1 MKKMSAL
8 AKKLCAM
15 IISAMLIIG
24 AIPIAMATDDL
35 TEPDKI
41 PGGATPDEAE
51 TLPDNTVPDPAID
64 PSFEVNLGAQYCF
77 SDSNELFFTGK
88 ELTSLTVKVQPDS
101 SIYEVIEAD
110 FNANNKTNAKVYLE
124 YAGTDYDHTPDTEFE
139 ASNGILTAVL
149 DFLNPYN
156 RNGLPSGDYI
166 YKLKYFV
173 DGSEQLL
180 YSKSFHVAN
189 ESPSINNLK
198 YDSKDSPEWS
208 KNDVK
213 VTFDVDSPII
223 ASVTVN
229 DEIIPPVSGSS
240 YSYTATES
248 GSYTIVVKD
257 KFNHTTTKETHRVL
271 VDKVQPTVS
280 APVFCDEEGAELTGW
295 YNKPITVKLTVS
307 DSDSGIDEE
316 SFTVSGVDN
325 PTVEKVES
333 NYIVSFKADKIID
346 YKLTCMDKAGNPT
359 EYTVKKE
366 DIHLDTQK
374 PVADDFT
381 LSFSSAKST
390 GDQILN
396 FLSFG
401 LYDNQDIKVSVAVSN
416 AGQSDI
422 DVNSIK
428 LYNGDTLLEKI
439 DGTESD
445 FLIKAPENDGE
456 ALDYDLYVE
465 ATDKAENES
474 GKISLK
480 KTKVKTKLP
489 NGTEILQEFSE
500 ELFEVVISKVVPDFD
515 KDGLSFDFEHKTS
528 VDTKVYVTGEGTVS
542 VKVSEPASGIKTV
555 KATIDEKDAEVS
567 LTPDNKDSKATEL
580 TASFAVADLEAGEH
594 EFTFVATANSG
605 MSETFTA
612 SFMADNSAPAL
623 DGEFSVPT
631 DGGKWSNSDVTVSV
645 KLKDEVEI
653 NSVKYYNSTE
663 NPEAP
668 AEGLKDAELADGIY
682 TLKAETYGKYTV
694 LVEDILGNQ
703 GAITTET
710 EVLIDTEKPEVA
722 SEFEYSKDYSNKPI
736 DVTFTVKDNPE
747 ICSGVKSVTVDGEPA
762 SKVSD
767 KENTY
772 QFSADHYGTYEV
784 VVTDNAGND
793 SEAYQAGPVPFDD
806 IAPTVKKFEF
816 SSAKSVKDYGV
827 YNNEALSLTVTVEN
841 TMNDADAGAA
851 LKTLELREDGK
862 ALSSEFQKAEGNNY
876 TLTYIITAENK
887 LTSLSVFAEDKAE
900 NSVENSITDNS
911 VEVLVDSSAIS
922 NTKLSEIVVS
932 KQTPSVGGFVP
943 SFTQNKLSSAG
954 EMIYSGSGEFSA
966 SLSDALSGID
976 SYTTYFVESKDVVIK
991 NNNITNL
998 DKLPVQKTVEN
1009 ISDKSKQTSQTI
1021 KVDAKLNAE
1030 DISLASGK
1038 YTAVVSAVNL
1048 SGNSIVKFT
1057 EVTVDN
1063 DAPIITEVKISTNGG
1078 TVNNNGI
1085 YTSNPISVELV
1096 GDDGEYS
1103 AGIAKFE
1110 LFNEGNNK
1118 LSEST
1123 DGKFEISES
1132 GRYLFYGLATDV
1144 FGNKLDERED
1154 LKTKKIVVNGT
1165 QLNNESGVF
1174 EIVINASPEETIS
1187 EGIHYE
1193 FHYNNSANVFKEN
1206 ASDDGNIWLV
1216 IKNELIGIKSTN
1228 ATVTNI
1234 GTGQKENVK
1243 VDKSDNVMDKSFGK
1257 LVSQKI
1263 SVNVAGLPTGA
1274 YTVDFTA
1281 TNLGDVQK
1289 TFSGTFYIDK
1299 TAPTVESI
1307 TYEKTS
1313 EAADKLLNLLTFGLY
1328 SNENIKVSVKVS
1340 DAAPSSGI
1348 SADDIKLT
1356 SKTGLKI
1363 TDGKY
1368 TTESE
1373 SAPEADGVYVKTFTL
1388 GVSSEVES
1396 SFYSDLHASVTDKYD
1411 NSSDGGFREY
1421 NNFVNGESMPT
1432 DEAFEIVSSTVA
1444 PTVSDVA
1451 FEGNNCY
1458 EKGEEKALWF
1468 SKGPKLSFTS
1478 EDNTSKIHSVNVTL
1492 NGTDVTSFCSY
1503 DAGDYK
1509 GETIPAEFTS
1519 FGAGLSNTKF
1529 SISIKKIDVQF
1540 DTTKTSALQEGENT
1554 VVINVTG
1561 NNGVSTND
1569 SDYTYKFNTDYTAPV
1584 IKDGSLKFARNADKV
1599 WTNQDVDVTFTADDG
1614 AGVGLDILEIFRNGV
1629 KVPRETCN
1637 AAINT
1642 ETGACSFTAK
1652 EYGTYSAKLTDLNG
1666 NYATYE
1672 LGTILIDKA
1681 EPTVAKVDF
1690 APADSGAV
1698 NKKSYGVYSNST
1710 IKMTVTIDNDKAG
1723 YDDNAPLSEDAVTAS
1738 SDVSEKEKNI
1748 AFKGRNEGTNEYV
1761 FFISPVEGAF
1771 KPDDFDIQF
1780 AVSDTAQNE
1789 SKAQLSDK
1797 GILVEVDP
1805 SLEQYE
1811 VIATL
1816 NKPSISK
1823 IGVIFSN
1830 DAKNDDGS
1838 TKSLYNT
1845 EGVPVHSG
1853 NGMFTATI
1861 TDQLANIDRYNAFF
1875 VKTGD
1880 LKFDANEQITN
1891 LAEFTPVASE
1901 SGISD
1906 AEKTKEKSIEFKST
1920 NPNALESGNYTA
1932 VVEAYS
1938 LSGNSFVTYT
1948 SFVVDNTPPQVDK
1961 IVIETTSTD
1970 DTITDNGIYTAKP
1983 VTVTIHWT
1991 DGDFSAG
1998 VETFELFNDEK
2009 LLDSNSKGVFTISD
2023 DGIYHL
2029 RALITDKFG
2038 QRLDSSEDLKT
2049 VPIEV
2054 KSKQGSRK
2062 LADSHKDNF
2071 EIVIN
2076 NDPEKISF
2084 SDFKN
2089 DFHYHTNTNI
2099 YNIYKNF
2106 GNDGF
2111 FRITASNEVSGIKS
2125 NRVAVKNVKTK
2136 AVVIDTFSLE
2146 AEKFADYNRDKK
2158 INNTIVVDA
2167 SELPTGDYTI
2177 EFTVTD
2183 LGGIE
2188 NSFSEEFYID
2198 KTEPVVES
2206 IKYEKAESPADKLLN
2221 LLTFGIYSNTDIKAT
2236 VTVTDVAPSAGIVSG
2251 GIKMTSETGKAIDDS
2266 DFSEV
2271 TASSPTEKGE
2281 YTKSFILKAGSGA
2294 DDSFYNDLHVS
2305 AADIFDN
2312 GTDGN
2317 FREYKNLFSDDSEIS
2332 VEDFGSDP
2340 FEIVSTTKTPDIEVI
2355 DVTGSDKYT
2364 DNNGKLWFSANPS
2377 IDFTVTDNVSKIH
2390 AVTVKLNDTDVTE
2403 YTDFG
2408 DADELSAGVF
2418 TDFDDHSGDKISNIS
2433 ATLDTQNEHVKGL
2446 VNEGENTITIT
2457 ATGNNGSTSNVT
2469 TQKFY
2474 LDTKKPVIQK
2484 FEFSGNGY
2492 SDVDGTPRQANYVE
2506 TDYGFFFR
2514 DTTIVTVTATDDI
2527 VENISGS
2534 GVEVITLITTDIN
2547 GTKNSYSAELNVGDR
2562 TASFTIPALF
2572 KGTVSAFAYD
2582 RVKNNEDG
2590 GLWYNPENAV
2600 VETEN
2605 QHFASTNV
2613 EFSLPETSFRDNS
2626 NQKLYPNL
2634 INISFTAESTFA
2646 GIREVKYSVT
2656 SKYDQ
2661 ANDYSGTISIGHDGS
2676 ASEQIDSS
2684 VRFVDGN
2691 GNTTNLVS
2699 KLTKTLSI
2707 KNNSNDIIVKVTV
2720 IDRAGWGTEK
2730 EYSSETFS
2738 IDTIEPRIQVD
2749 WNPEQGNQV
2758 ANGDFYKADRVATIT
2773 VTERN
2778 FNPDDFKL
2786 TITNTDGS
2794 IPSLVAGEAWSTSYG
2809 FASDPDATIHKATIT
2824 FHNDGDYNMETAYT
2838 DLAGHASPD
2847 NGKKEKE
2854 FTIDQT
2860 LPKISISFDKNNA
2873 STYYNETRTATI
2885 RIDEHNFISDS
2896 AYLSVKQNATGPDNS
2911 TSVTPPSVSGWST
2924 SGDVSTATITFA
2936 SDGKYSF
2943 TVDFKDKALNEAT
2956 QEKASEFYIDKK
2968 IDKLEIV
2975 NVEDLTA
2982 YDDTVAP
2989 VINYFDNNFAE
3000 GTYTLKRIDY
3010 GKDPEAASNLTPN
3023 ESSGGGYSKVV
3034 AYSDFARIE
3043 ENDGI
3048 YQLNAHIKDKAGNE
3062 ENTDVLFSVNRF
3074 GSTFMISD
3082 DDTKKLL
3089 EEQHYTNNAP
3099 DVVITEIN
3107 VNDVSDP
3114 VVQINRDDSTRT
3126 LESGKDYEIIQNS
3139 GGRQSWFAYDY
3150 KVLKQNFESEG
3161 NYVVTVTSTDKFNN
3175 VISNRTA
3182 YKETDDNK
3190 EQIDRTCPVA
3200 FVVDKTAPIV
3210 TITGINND
3218 EYYEEAAK
3226 NVIINCDD
3234 ANITSEY
3241 LKVEFDG
3248 QELERDSDY
3257 EITSETSGNVEV
3269 RLELEADGK
3278 DIDRDFKVT
3287 ISDKANNFND
3297 LSEGGEITGF
3307 RLSASWIARLLHYN
3321 LPIVIIAGSVLLA
3334 GIALAVV
3341 LIVRKRGKTK

>member
-1 MKKMSAL
+1 MKKMSAF
-8 AKKLCAM
+8 AKKLCA
-15 IISAMLIIG
+15 ITIAAMLIIS
-24 AIPIAMATDDL
+24 AVPIAMATDDPNE
-35 TEPDKI
+35 TEPDSSA
-41 PGGATPDEAE
+41 ATPDEAE
-51 TLPDNTVPDPAID
+51 DPQDNPNPDAGTD
-64 PSFEVNLGAQYCF
+64 PSFEVNSGAAYCY
-77 SDSNELFFTGK
+77 SDSNELYFTGK
-88 ELTSLTVKVQPDS
+88 ELKNITVKVNPGSD
-101 SIYEVIEAD
+101 IYEAIEED
-110 FNANNKTNAKVYLE
+110 FGEDNKSNAGVFLE
-124 YAGTDYDHTPDTEFE
+124 YKGKDLNHTPDSEFE
-139 ASNGILTAVL
+139 ASNGVLTAVL
-149 DFLNPYN
+149 DFIRPYDG
-156 RNGLPSGDYI
+156 NGLPSGDYVF
-166 YKLKYFV
+166 KLKYSV
-173 DGSEQLL
+173 DGNDNLL

-189 ESPSINNLK
+189 ENPGVNNLK
-198 YDSKDSPEWS
+198 YDGKETPEWS
-208 KNDVK
+208 KNDVE

-223 ASVTVN
+223 VSVTVN
-229 DEIIPPVSGSS
+229 NEVADQISASS
-240 YSYTATES
+240 YSYTASES
-248 GSYTIVVKD
+248 GSCTIVATDKFGHATTVETHKVLIDKD
-257 KFNHTTTKETHRVL
+257 KPSF
-271 VDKVQPTVS
+271 S
-280 APVFCDEEGAELTGW
+280 APVFCDEEGKELTGW
-295 YNKPITVKLTVS
+295 YNKPITAKLSVS
-307 DSDSGIDEE
+307 DAYSGVDEE
-316 SFTVSGVDN
+316 SITVSGVDK
-325 PTVEKVES
+325 PTVEKADDK
-333 NYIVSFKADKIID
+333 YIVSFKADKIRD
-346 YKLTCMDKAGNPT
+346 YKLECKDKAGNPT

-366 DIHLDTQK
+366 DIHLDTQE

-381 LSFSSAKST
+381 LSFSSAESA
-390 GDQILN
+390 GDKILN

-401 LYDNQDIKVSVAVSN
+401 LYDNQDIKVTVTVNS
-416 AGQSDI
+416 GEQSDI
-422 DVNSIK
+422 DVDSIK
-428 LYNGDTLLEKI
+428 LYNGDALLEKI
-439 DGTESD
+439 AGTDSD
-445 FLIKAPENDGE
+445 FLIKAPEKDGE

-465 ATDKAENES
+465 AKDKAGNDS
-474 GKISLK
+474 GKISLT

-489 NGTEILQEFSE
+489 DSTEVLQEFSE
-500 ELFEVVISKVVPDFD
+500 ELFEIVLSKVVPDFD

-528 VDTKVYVTGEGTVS
+528 VDSKVYVTGEGAVS

-555 KATIDEKDAEVS
+555 KATIDGKDAEVS
-567 LTPDNKDSKATEL
+567 LTPDNKDSKVTEL
-580 TASFAVADLEAGEH
+580 TASFAVAELEAGEH
-594 EFTFVATANSG
+594 EFSFVATANSG

-612 SFMADNSAPAL
+612 SFMVDNAAPAL

-631 DGGKWSNSDVTVSV
+631 DGGKWSNSDVTVSF

-653 NSVKYYNSTE
+653 DSVKYYNSTE

-668 AEGLKDAELADGIY
+668 AEGLKNAELADGVY
-682 TLKAETYGKYTV
+682 TLKAETYGNYTV

-710 EVLIDTEKPEVA
+710 EVLIDTEKPEVVGD
-722 SEFEYSKDYSNKPI
+722 FEYSKDYSNKPI

-784 VVTDNAGND
+784 IVTDNAGND
-793 SEAYQAGPVPFDD
+793 REAYQAGPVPFDD

-816 SSAKSVKDYGV
+816 SSAKNVKDYGV
-827 YNNEALSLTVTVEN
+827 YNNEALTLTVTVEN

-887 LTSLSVFAEDKAE
+887 LTSLSVFAEDEAE

-911 VEVLVDSSAIS
+911 VEVLVDSSAIG

-932 KQTPSVGGFVP
+932 KQTPLVGELVP

-954 EMIYSGSGEFSA
+954 EMIYSGGGEFSA
-966 SLSDALSGID
+966 NLSDALSGID

-1009 ISDKSKQTSQTI
+1009 ISDKSKQTSQTV
-1021 KVDAKLNAE
+1021 KVDAKLSAE
-1030 DISLASGK
+1030 NTYLASGK

-1048 SGNSIVKFT
+1048 SGNSIVKYAQ
-1057 EVTVDN
+1057 VTVDN
-1063 DAPIITEVKISTNGG
+1063 SAPTITEMKISTNGG

-1085 YTSNPISVELV
+1085 YTANPISIELV
-1096 GDDGEYS
+1096 GDDGDFS
-1103 AGIAKFE
+1103 AGIEKYE

-1118 LSEST
+1118 LAESS

-1132 GRYLFYGLATDV
+1132 GRYLLYGLATDV
-1144 FGNKLDERED
+1144 FGNKLDDKED
-1154 LKTKKIVVNGT
+1154 LKTKKIVVNGNE
-1165 QLNNESGVF
+1165 LKNESGIF
-1174 EIVINASPEETIS
+1174 EIVINGSPEETTS
-1187 EGIHYE
+1187 EGIHYS
-1193 FHYNNSANVFKEN
+1193 FYYNNSANVFKDNSSE
-1206 ASDDGNIWLV
+1206 DGKISLV
-1216 IKNELIGIKSTN
+1216 VKNELIGLKTTS

-1234 GTGQKENVK
+1234 ATEQKENVK
-1243 VDKSDNVMDKSFGK
+1243 VEKTDDVKDEFGK
-1257 LVSQKI
+1257 LVSQKLT
-1263 SVNVAGLPTGA
+1263 VYAEGLPSGA
-1274 YTVDFTA
+1274 YTVEFVS
-1281 TNLGDVQK
+1281 TNLGGVEK
-1289 TFSGTFYIDK
+1289 TFTGTFYIDK
-1299 TAPTVESI
+1299 TAPVVESV

-1313 EAADKLLNLLTFGLY
+1313 EAADKMLNLLTFGLY
-1328 SNENIKVSVKVS
+1328 SNENIKVTVKVS
-1340 DAAPSSGI
+1340 DAAPSSEI
-1348 SADDIKLT
+1348 KADDIKLT
-1356 SKTGLKI
+1356 SEMGLKI
-1363 TDGKY
+1363 TDGEYKAD
-1368 TTESE
+1368 SE
-1373 SAPEADGVYVKTFTL
+1373 GAPETDGAYTKTFTL
-1388 GVSSEVES
+1388 GVSSEEES
-1396 SFYSDLHASVTDKYD
+1396 SFYSDLHASVTDKYG

-1421 NNFVNGESMPT
+1421 NNYVNGERVPT
-1432 DEAFEIVSSTVA
+1432 DDAFEIVSSTVA
-1444 PTVSDVA
+1444 PTVSDVS
-1451 FEGNNCY
+1451 FEGNNRY

-1478 EDNTSKIHSVNVTL
+1478 EDNTSKIHSVKVTL

-1509 GETIPAEFTS
+1509 GDTIPAEFTS

-1529 SISIKKIDVQF
+1529 SIPIKKIAVQF
-1540 DTTKTSALQEGENT
+1540 DTTKTAALQEGENT
-1554 VVINVTG
+1554 VVITVTG
-1561 NNGVSTND
+1561 NNGVSTSD

-1599 WTNQDVDVTFTADDG
+1599 WTNQDVDVSFTADDG

-1681 EPTVAKVDF
+1681 EPTVAKVEF
-1690 APADSGAV
+1690 APADNGAI

-1723 YDDNAPLSEDAVTAS
+1723 YDDNAPLAEDAVTAS
-1738 SDVSEKEKNI
+1738 SDVSAKEKNI
-1748 AFKGRNEGTNEYV
+1748 VFKGRNEGTNEYV
-1761 FFISPVEGAF
+1761 FFISPVKGDF
-1771 KPDDFDIQF
+1771 TPDDFDIKF
-1780 AVSDTAQNE
+1780 AVADMAQNS

-1797 GILVEVDP
+1797 GIPVEVDP

-1823 IGVIFSN
+1823 IGVTFSN

-1853 NGMFTATI
+1853 NGTFTATI

-1932 VVEAYS
+1932 IVEAYN

-1948 SFVVDNTPPQVDK
+1948 SFVVDNTPPQVTG
-1961 IVIETTSTD
+1961 IVIETYSEK
-1970 DTITDNGIYTAKP
+1970 DTITDNGIFTAEP
-1983 VTVTIHWT
+1983 VKVTIQYT
-1991 DGDFSAG
+1991 DGSFTAG
-1998 VETFELFNDEK
+1998 VEKFELFNDEK

-2029 RALITDKFG
+2029 HALITDKFG
-2038 QRLDSSEDLKT
+2038 NKLDSSEDLKT
-2049 VPIEV
+2049 VPIVV
-2054 KSKQGSRK
+2054 KSKQGSRE

-2099 YNIYKNF
+2099 YKNF

-2125 NRVAVKNVKTK
+2125 NRVSVKNVKTK

-2251 GIKMTSETGKAIDDS
+2251 GIKMTSETGKAIADS
-2266 DFSEV
+2266 DFSVV

-2312 GTDGN
+2312 GTDGD

-2634 INISFTAESTFA
+2634 INISFTAESTYA

-2738 IDTIEPRIQVD
+2738 IDTVEPRIQVD

-2860 LPKISISFDKNNA
+2860 LPKISVSFDKNNA

-2911 TSVTPPSVSGWST
+2911 TSVTPPSVSGWIT